1 MLSYAQN
8 GEDVVLARAFDGQQ
22 LGFYIDIGACH
33 PVEDS
38 VTLHFYER
46 GWHGLNVEP
55 DRELH
60 EVLLKARPRDVNL
73 CAAVGRTRGQ
83 VAYHPTGTRGHGTL
97 DAALASDRSTGRPVE
112 RVPTMPLSDVIDCYG
127 SNGGEIDF
135 LKIDVEAWE
144 AEVIASADWTRHRP
158 RVLVIE
164 AVDDKGLA
172 THDAWEPSLLGA
184 GYQFALFDGLN
195 RFYSRHEDAGLLLP
209 RLVAPAN
216 VRDGWRRADDV
227 RAHES
232 TARLQIEAAS
242 AVRLALEAEDRS
254 NALGLDLEEA
264 RASERAAAAHAQ
276 AALLE
281 VDRLAVDA
289 SRARAE
295 AAAALRREEAA
306 EASMASLEMDLV
318 RRDAELVRRDAELVR
333 RDAEIAAA
341 QTRAS
346 ALEAEAAAA
355 HARIM
360 LDQTAMEAHVEAF
373 GAQER
378 ALRAAHRH
386 KAKQADDAEAWLA
399 AVRTSTSWR
408 VTRPFRVGTRLL
420 MGIRGRR

>member
-8 GEDVVLARAFDGQQ
+8 GEDVVLARVFDGQQ
-22 LGFYIDIGACH
+22 FGFYIDIGACH

-38 VTLHFYER
+38 VTLHFHER
-46 GWHGLNVEP
+46 GWRGLNVEP

-60 EVLLKARPRDVNL
+60 EALLKARPGDVNL
-73 CAAVGRTRGQ
+73 RAAVGRTRGQ

-97 DAALASDRSTGRPVE
+97 DAVLASGRSVGRPVE
-112 RVPTMPLSDVIDCYG
+112 HVPTMPLSDVIDCYG
-127 SNGGEIDF
+127 PNGGEIDF

-144 AEVIASADWTRHRP
+144 ADVIASADWTRHRP
-158 RVLVIE
+158 RVVVIE
-164 AVDDKGLA
+164 AVDHEGRA
-172 THDAWEPSLLGA
+172 NHDAWEPGLLDA

-195 RFYSRHEDAGLLLP
+195 RFYCRNEDAASLLP
-209 RLVAPAN
+209 RLAAPAN
-216 VRDGWRRADDV
+216 VLDGWRRADDM

-232 TARLQIEAAS
+232 TARLQAEAA
-242 AVRLALEAEDRS
+242 AAARLALAAEDRS

-264 RASERAAAAHAQ
+264 RAGERDAARRAE

-306 EASMASLEMDLV
+306 EASMAILEMDLV
-318 RRDAELVRRDAELVR
+318 RRDAELVRRNT
-333 RDAEIAAA
+333 EIAAA

-355 HARIM
+355 HTRMM
-360 LDQTAMEAHVEAF
+360 LNQTAMEARMEAF

-378 ALRAAHRH
+378 ALHAANRQ

-408 VTRPFRVGTRLL
+408 VTRPFRVGGRLL
-420 MGIRGRR
+420 MDIRGRR